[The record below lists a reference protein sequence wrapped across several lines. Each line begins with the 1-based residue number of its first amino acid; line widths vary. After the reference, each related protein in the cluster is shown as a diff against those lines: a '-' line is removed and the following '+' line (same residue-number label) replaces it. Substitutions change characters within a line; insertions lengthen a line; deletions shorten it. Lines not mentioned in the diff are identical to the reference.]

1 MCGRFTATFDSV
13 TYGFAGTS
21 TALHFHAVGKKQTPA
36 FFSAACSSGLDE
48 DAPVADGVLVDL
60 SLGGTSV
67 IGLAVQCPNRKYFGS
82 IRAPG
87 QVYDHVF
94 DFLQRNQGRKLREVH
109 GCRDDLSDVIHEMFV
124 AIDVCLKSNMAVC
137 YSMTRCFVGK

>member
-67 IGLAVQCPNRKYFGS
+67 IGLAVQCPTENILGRSKRRVRYTTT
-82 IRAPG
+82 
-87 QVYDHVF
+87 
-94 DFLQRNQGRKLREVH
+94 FLTSYNATRGENSVKFMDAEI
-109 GCRDDLSDVIHEMFV
+109 DLSDVIQ
-124 AIDVCLKSNMAVC
+124 
-137 YSMTRCFVGK
+137 

>member
-1 MCGRFTATFDSV
+1 
-13 TYGFAGTS
+13 
-21 TALHFHAVGKKQTPA
+21 VGKKQTPA

-87 QVYDHVF
+87 QVYDHVLTSYNATRGENSVKF
-94 DFLQRNQGRKLREVH
+94 MDA
-109 GCRDDLSDVIHEMFV
+109 EMT
-124 AIDVCLKSNMAVC
+124 SR
-137 YSMTRCFVGK
+137 T